1 MRALVHV
8 GLAALLVIAP
18 ALCCCNLHY
27 LTGRAVAAP
36 CPSCTHVPAA
46 PVEAATPSCC
56 RHEAPLEPVT
66 KSCCHEAD
74 APESTPAPLPKPH
87 APECKCAA
95 ERADTAPP
103 QAAPEVAAPEPT
115 GEVLLVAVLLQSAVP
130 LEHLGLV
137 GGLDPPGRAGVDSK
151 SEALFS
157 RHAMRC

>member
-36 CPSCTHVPAA
+36 CPSCTHPSATPA
-46 PVEAATPSCC
+46 EAVAPSCC
-56 RHEAPLEPVT
+56 RHEASPEPVT
-66 KSCCHEAD
+66 KSCCHEAE
-74 APESTPAPLPKPH
+74 APGSPPAPQPKPH
-87 APECKCAA
+87 PPECKCAA

-103 QAAPEVAAPEPT
+103 QVAPEIAAPEPT

-137 GGLDPPGRAGVDSK
+137 GGLDPPERAGVDCK
-151 SEALFS
+151 SEVLFT

>member
-36 CPSCTHVPAA
+36 CPSCTHAPAA

-56 RHEAPLEPVT
+56 HHEVAPQT
-66 KSCCHEAD
+66 AKQSCCNEPAAD
-74 APESTPAPLPKPH
+74 TPESPSAPKPH

-103 QAAPEVAAPEPT
+103 LVAPEIAAPEPT
-115 GEVLLVAVLLQSAVP
+115 GEVILVAVLDPAAVP
-130 LEHLGLV
+130 PEHFGLI
-137 GGLDPPGRAGVDSK
+137 GGLDPPERAGVDTL

-157 RHAMRC
+157 RHVMRC

>member
-36 CPSCTHVPAA
+36 CPSCTYTPAA
-46 PVEAATPSCC
+46 PVEAAAPSCC
-56 RHEAPLEPVT
+56 HHEPPPQAAK
-66 KSCCHEAD
+66 KSCCHEPAAD
-74 APESTPAPLPKPH
+74 TSETPPASHPH
-87 APECKCAA
+87 TPECKCAA

-115 GEVLLVAVLLQSAVP
+115 GEVILLAVLDPAAVP
-130 LEHLGLV
+130 PEHFGLI
-137 GGLDPPGRAGVDSK
+137 GGLDPPERAGVDTL

-157 RHAMRC
+157 RHVMRC

>member
-36 CPSCTHVPAA
+36 CPSCTHPA
-46 PVEAATPSCC
+46 EAVTPSCC
-56 RHEAPLEPVT
+56 RHEAPPESVT

-74 APESTPAPLPKPH
+74 APESTPAPQPKPH

-95 ERADTAPP
+95 ERADAAPP
-103 QAAPEVAAPEPT
+103 QAAPEIAAPEPA
-115 GEVLLVAVLLQSAVP
+115 GEVLLLAVLFQAAVP
-130 LEHLGLV
+130 PEHLGLI
-137 GGLDPPGRAGVDSK
+137 GGLDPPERAGVDCK
-151 SEALFS
+151 SEALFA
-157 RHAMRC
+157 RHVMRC